1 MVQVAGPP
9 AGVGRADHQ
18 GPDRRGAPIRLAP
31 VPPDTYLTGILATHR
46 ARAAAD
52 TRRLDDLV
60 ARALSCPP
68 TRPFASRL
76 SVPAGGELAVIAE
89 VKRRSPSKGPID
101 LDPRP
106 RPARRRLRRRR
117 RHVHLGA
124 HRRGLLRRIRPAIWR
139 RSVRPAPSRCCA
151 RTSPCAPPMSVTP
164 GSWGPTPCS
173 SSWPPC
179 RTTSS
184 RASSAWP
191 GSSPSTPWSRCTT
204 RPSSTGPSTP
214 APRSSA
220 STSATS
226 RRSRSIRRAPPVW
239 WGGSPPTSW
248 PWPNRG
254 SRAKTDVRVL
264 ADAGYQA
271 VLVGESL
278 VRAPD
283 RRRAVR
289 ALTGHR
295 VGARSRAGA
304 PEAGARER

>member
-1 MVQVAGPP
+1 M
-9 AGVGRADHQ
+9 
-18 GPDRRGAPIRLAP
+18 
-31 VPPDTYLTGILATHR
+31 PPDTYLTGILATHR

-101 LDPRP
+101 LTLDPAQLAADYEGGGATCISVLTDEDYFAGSAQDLAAVRSACTLP
-106 RPARRRLRRRR
+106 VLRKDFTVCPADVCDARLMGADAVLLIVAALSDPELSSFLSLARELTLAALVE
-117 RHVHLGA
+117 VHDEAELDRALDAGA
-124 HRRGLLRRIRPAIWR
+124 EVVGVNQRDLTTFSVDSARAARVVGRI
-139 RSVRPAPSRCCA
+139 
-151 RTSPCAPPMSVTP
+151 PPDIVAVAES
-164 GSWGPTPCS
+164 GIEGED
-173 SSWPPC
+173 
-179 RTTSS
+179 
-184 RASSAWP
+184 
-191 GSSPSTPWSRCTT
+191 G
-204 RPSSTGPSTP
+204 
-214 APRSSA
+214 
-220 STSATS
+220 
-226 RRSRSIRRAPPVW
+226 
-239 WGGSPPTSW
+239 
-248 PWPNRG
+248 
-254 SRAKTDVRVL
+254 VRVL